1 VDPDL
6 WRRLDFIRRVGN
18 NAAHNGKKITLD
30 QAKLCLENLYI
41 FLDFVAYCYAKDYTE
56 GEFHAELLEEQ
67 KQSVL
72 EEVPPISEIDLKA
85 LIAENQELKEQLT
98 ARSKKQQ
105 QNYKQ
110 KHLDVT

>member
-1 VDPDL
+1 MS
-6 WRRLDFIRRVGN
+6 G
-18 NAAHNGKKITLD
+18 
-30 QAKLCLENLYI
+30 NLYI

-85 LIAENQELKEQLT
+85 LW
-98 ARSKKQQ
+98 
-105 QNYKQ
+105 Q
-110 KHLDVT
+110 KPGIERATNCKTRRTETDVCTETS